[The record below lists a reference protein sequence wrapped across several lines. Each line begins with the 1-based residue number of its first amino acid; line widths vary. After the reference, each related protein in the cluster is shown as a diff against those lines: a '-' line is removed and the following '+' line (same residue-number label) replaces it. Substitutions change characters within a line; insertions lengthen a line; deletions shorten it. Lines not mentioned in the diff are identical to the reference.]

1 MKTMVIAG
9 AGKGLGLSIAKR
21 FGKEGF
27 QIALVAR
34 NVEKL
39 QSMVDE
45 LKEKGIEASY
55 FVADLGK
62 KEQVEKAVADIK
74 AEYGKIDVVEFS
86 PAVGNAPPTTALE
99 TTAENAIEFFAAQ
112 VGSAI
117 NVVNSVVQDMVE
129 RGKGALL
136 FTGGLSGVH
145 PIPILGNVGISMAGL
160 RNYIANLHTALAPKG
175 ILVANRPLGLLI
187 KPAGTGGV
195 SDPDVIAD
203 MWYQVYTEKLGGE
216 EEYPK
221 GVTPTTML
229 F

>member
-21 FGKEGF
+21 FGKEGL

-34 NVEKL
+34 TADKL

-45 LKEKGIEASY
+45 LKEKGIEASC
-55 FVADLGK
+55 FVADLGN

-74 AEYGKIDVVEFS
+74 EKYGKIDIVEFS
-86 PAVGNAPPTTALE
+86 PGGIMSAVAPLE
-99 TTAENAIEFFAAQ
+99 VTVENAREAFDAI
-112 VGSAI
+112 VVSAI
-117 NVVNSVVQDMVE
+117 HVVNSVVSDMIE
-129 RGKGALL
+129 RGEGALL
-136 FTGGLSGVH
+136 FTSGLSAMY
-145 PIPILGNVGISMAGL
+145 PIPILGNIGISMAGL
-160 RNYIANLHTALAPKG
+160 RNYIANLHAALAPKG

-195 SDPDVIAD
+195 NDPDMIAD

-221 GVTPTTML
+221 GVTPETML

>member
-9 AGKGLGLSIAKR
+9 AGKGLGLSIARR

-27 QIALVAR
+27 QIVLIAR
-34 NVEKL
+34 TAEKL

-55 FVADLGK
+55 FVADLGN
-62 KEQVEKAVADIK
+62 KEQVEKAIADVK
-74 AEYGKIDVVEFS
+74 EKYGKIDVVEFS
-86 PAVGNAPPTTALE
+86 PGGSMTSVTPLEVTT
-99 TTAENAIEFFAAQ
+99 ENAQAAFDA
-112 VGSAI
+112 VIVSAI
-117 NVVNSVVQDMVE
+117 HVVNSVVSDMIE
-129 RGKGALL
+129 RGEGALL
-136 FTGGLSGVH
+136 FTSGLSAMF
-145 PIPILGNVGISMAGL
+145 PISILGNIGISMAGL
-160 RNYIANLHTALAPKG
+160 RNYIANLHTVLTPKG

-221 GVTPTTML
+221 GVTPETML